1 MFFYWKVDPRSFT
14 DEQHSILRRFAKA
27 FGQAYTRFLDL
38 QKAEAQA
45 KEAQIE
51 AGLERVRSRAM
62 AMQSSEEL
70 NVLIGTVFT
79 ELTKLDLVLTR
90 CAIWTFDREGG
101 TIWWM

>member
-1 MFFYWKVDPRSFT
+1 L
-14 DEQHSILRRFAKA
+14 ILRRFANA

-45 KEAQIE
+45 REAQIE

-62 AMQSSEEL
+62 AMQTSEEL
-70 NVLIGTVFT
+70 RELIGTVFT

-90 CAIWTFDREGG
+90 CLIMIYDPKSNDSV
-101 TIWWM
+101 WWMGKF